1 MKQVLFPTSF
11 NELFQLLADLPE
23 SRIMAGGTD
32 LLVSLRTANGENRP
46 LIAMERMEEL
56 STIAEQANGGVSI
69 GACVTFSRIITHPLL
84 VDRYPIL
91 TQAAGCV
98 GGPAIRNMATL
109 GGNIASA
116 SPAGDSLPPLYLL
129 AAVLEISAATGSRRL
144 PIDQFICSP
153 RKILLQPG
161 EIISRILLPPAEEWD
176 LQRFEK
182 VGKRKSLAIA
192 VASLAAM
199 IRLQGGHV
207 VEARLAWGSV
217 GPTVFRCPV
226 AEQSLL
232 GHPLSGESLSV
243 AADSVRETVQPIDDL
258 RASAA
263 YRRTVAGNLL
273 LRLSA

>member
-1 MKQVLFPTSF
+1 MKHVLFPTTC
-11 NELFQLLADLPE
+11 NELFQLLAAVPE

-32 LLVSLRTANGENRP
+32 LLVSLRTANQEHCP
-46 LIAMERMEEL
+46 LIALERIEGL
-56 STIAEQANGGVSI
+56 STIAEQPNGGVSM
-69 GACVTFSRIITHPLL
+69 GACVTFSRIMTHPLL
-84 VDRYPIL
+84 VDRYSIL

-98 GGPAIRNMATL
+98 GGPAIRNMATI
-109 GGNIASA
+109 GGNIATA

-129 AAVLEISAATGSRRL
+129 AALVEISTANGSLML

-153 RKILLQPG
+153 RKTVLRPG
-161 EIISRILLPPAEEWD
+161 EIISRIILPPAGEWD
-176 LQRFEK
+176 LQQFEK

-199 IRLQGGHV
+199 IRRQGGRV

-217 GPTVFRCPV
+217 GPTVFRCPT

-232 GHPLSGESLSV
+232 DRPLSEESLSL
-243 AADSVRETVQPIDDL
+243 AAGFVRKTVQPIDDL
-258 RASAA
+258 RASAV

-273 LRLSA
+273 LRLSD